1 MKAFSPDFLA
11 GSSVSP
17 DLNSATYVLI
27 LIRTVLECE
36 LADRSQSPDC
46 GERLPVKTC
55 GSPITIWIRGWQT
68 ASGGSFALLGPLGP
82 GGVLTSCSRS
92 TSPRRASYI
101 TRAIAATMSTITRTV
116 TTTYL
121 FPLGAVQLGWGR
133 ADSSGTPALQVVEY
147 HQRVRHDESVPAGGG
162 NDRDVQLA
170 QRRLQLDV
178 RD

>member
-92 TSPRRASYI
+92 TSP
-101 TRAIAATMSTITRTV
+101 
-116 TTTYL
+116 
-121 FPLGAVQLGWGR
+121 
-133 ADSSGTPALQVVEY
+133 
-147 HQRVRHDESVPAGGG
+147 PAGVIHHEG
-162 NDRDVQLA
+162 DRRDDEHYHENGHDDVPLSSWRGSA
-170 QRRLQLDV
+170 GMGSCRLIGYASVAGRGIPPARQT
-178 RD
+178 R